1 MRLFTLLVAV
11 PVVPGAILQRR
22 EPAPLL
28 LPNPV
33 DFRTGGS
40 GGLIDGQYI
49 VKFKD
54 GIIGDTIKDFFKSFG
69 SLAPSYVFDGLFSGF
84 AAPIDAFTLQAL
96 RFAQIVS
103 LCLLAFLTSVHVSN
117 IIRSILWNKT
127 AWHQVATGWF
137 PRL

>member
-1 MRLFTLLVAV
+1 MRFSTILVAV
-11 PVVPGAILQRR
+11 PVVAGATLQRR
-22 EPAPLL
+22 EPAPLF

-54 GIIGDTIKDFFKSFG
+54 GIIGDTIKEFFKSFG
-69 SLAPSYVFDGLFSGF
+69 SVTPSYMFDGLFSGF

-103 LCLLAFLTSVHVSN
+103 FDLLAFSTSIQYLT
-117 IIRSILWNKT
+117 
-127 AWHQVATGWF
+127 
-137 PRL
+137 